1 MANKKTIKLLP
12 CPFCGTAGI
21 MRTRKSEGKFLT
33 DIGCEILLCICW
45 ICTEKH
51 CDCEPEG
58 YCHKKDAIEAW
69 NTRSK

>member
-33 DIGCEILLCICW
+33 DIGCEKLGTLGASN
-45 ICTEKH
+45 EK
-51 CDCEPEG
+51 
-58 YCHKKDAIEAW
+58 
-69 NTRSK
+69 